1 MFVIHAKIKR
11 HRLSMNE
18 SNPSF
23 LKIENTSLL
32 GDIAAIC
39 LSNICIIHCLALP
52 ILAVMIPPS
61 LSLVLEEEVFHLY
74 MLIFVLPISVMA
86 LMMGCRKHK
95 KLNVFLLGAVGL
107 LGLVAVAFYG
117 HALFGE
123 IGEKLLTIMGA
134 GLIASAH
141 FMNFKA
147 CRSIDCDC
155 LPCDGL
161 KQLPN
166 DK

>member
-1 MFVIHAKIKR
+1 M
-11 HRLSMNE
+11 SQ

-23 LKIENTSLL
+23 LKIENTSLF

-61 LSLVLEEEVFHLY
+61 LSMVLEEEVFHLY
-74 MLIFVLPISVMA
+74 MLIFVLPISLVA

-95 KLNVFLLGAVGL
+95 KFNVFFLGSVGL
-107 LGLVAVAFYG
+107 FGLVLVAFYG
-117 HALFGE
+117 HELFGE
-123 IGEKLLTIMGA
+123 IGEKLLTVLAA

-155 LPCDGL
+155 LPFDGL
-161 KQLPN
+161 EQEPKDN
-166 DK
+166 